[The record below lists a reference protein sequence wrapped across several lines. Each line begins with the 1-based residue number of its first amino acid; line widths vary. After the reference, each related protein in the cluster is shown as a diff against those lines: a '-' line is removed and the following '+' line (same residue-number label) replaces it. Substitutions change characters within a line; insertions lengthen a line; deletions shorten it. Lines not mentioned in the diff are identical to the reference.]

1 MLTWIRA
8 QLPPLRRSVRRRRR
22 TLAVLVAAL
31 LIAALA
37 PALLPPSVRGSTVVV
52 TAVDLP
58 AGTELS
64 EHQLREVRIAADL
77 VPTGAPTSPE
87 DVVGR
92 ETALPLP
99 AGAPVL
105 PGALTGGGPT
115 ELPDGFVLMAVPV
128 PAVLIPRLEP
138 GAEIEILS
146 SGPGTASP
154 ERLAAR
160 VVELPS
166 AQPAGSSIVPPGG
179 SVSTDVLVAV
189 ERTRSGDLAHSLHE
203 GWMSISL
210 IG

>member
-8 QLPPLRRSVRRRRR
+8 QLPLLRRSVRRRRR

-31 LIAALA
+31 LVAALA
-37 PALLPPSVRGSTVVV
+37 PALLPPTVRGTSVVV

-64 EHQLREVRIAADL
+64 EHQLREVRIAAEL
-77 VPTGAPTSPE
+77 VPTGAPTSQE

-105 PGALTGGGPT
+105 PGVLTGGGPT
-115 ELPDGFVLMAVPV
+115 ELPEGFVLMAVPV
-128 PAVLIPRLEP
+128 PSALVPRLTP
-138 GAEIEILS
+138 GVEIEILS
-146 SGPGTASP
+146 TGPDLSSP
-154 ERLAAR
+154 ERITAR
-160 VVELPS
+160 VVELPA
-166 AQPAGSSIVPPGG
+166 AQPTGSSLVAPGAG
-179 SVSTDVLVAV
+179 ASTEMVVAV

>member
-1 MLTWIRA
+1 M
-8 QLPPLRRSVRRRRR
+8 
-22 TLAVLVAAL
+22 LVAAL

-128 PAVLIPRLEP
+128 PAVLISRLTP

-146 SGPGTASP
+146 TGPDLSSP
-154 ERLAAR
+154 ERITAR
-160 VVELPS
+160 VVELPA
-166 AQPAGSSIVPPGG
+166 AQPSGSSIMAPATGA
-179 SVSTDVLVAV
+179 STEMVVAV